1 MLKRQHHL
9 QRNYGA
15 GNVAAAGSIIEAL
28 GNVTPGIQMPA
39 LRRDMAEQG
48 ARIGQRSQRHDVG
61 DLERLGQGSRPVR
74 AGQRNAPHYLAL
86 IDAWLWAPL
95 FIGPWHPWIEAT
107 PKTLVLSR
115 PKIEGQKSRHHQGN

>member
-48 ARIGQRSQRHDVG
+48 ARIPTWGRRAVRVAVSIETRSLMICPALADATEPKLAARLQR
-61 DLERLGQGSRPVR
+61 
-74 AGQRNAPHYLAL
+74 AA
-86 IDAWLWAPL
+86 
-95 FIGPWHPWIEAT
+95 
-107 PKTLVLSR
+107 
-115 PKIEGQKSRHHQGN
+115 